1 MIYAT
6 VGMRSEAIEQL
17 EYLLSIPSEITVGLL
32 RHDPRW
38 AALWGDP
45 RFEKA
50 VELALSAAKGR

>member
-32 RHDPRW
+32 RHDPR
-38 AALWGDP
+38 AIQGS
-45 RFEKA
+45 R
-50 VELALSAAKGR
+50 RR